1 MFSKVFG
8 LIFCAGAL
16 SIGKEGPHVH
26 IAGIVGHRVL
36 KFPFFADLR
45 EHPGIQTRIME
56 SSVAAGV
63 AAVMA
68 APIGSVFF
76 SMELTAT
83 FYMVN
88 NLIFSLYCGFL
99 SSFFLLGY
107 RLLGLTETVHS
118 TNIPSEYNNYDLI
131 LFGLI
136 GILSGILGVVFTT
149 ITKTLVM

>member
-1 MFSKVFG
+1 
-8 LIFCAGAL
+8 
-16 SIGKEGPHVH
+16 
-26 IAGIVGHRVL
+26 
-36 KFPFFADLR
+36 
-45 EHPGIQTRIME
+45 ME

-131 LFGLI
+131 EWLRAELDETTDKNTWASIKKIVEPAG
-136 GILSGILGVVFTT
+136 FTF
-149 ITKTLVM
+149 